1 MMDKIKNSKLYNVW
15 NKIINLRFIRII
27 FQFLPHD
34 PIVFLLLIM
43 SIITLIKFNIYSANE
58 YVSVFEQFDVSSN
71 IGPITEKIQV
81 DLDFL
86 ESDVEFSNIC
96 FRVGTY
102 EREND
107 LDMTFSV
114 ENGESILLQET
125 ISTSKIEDYSLMCFD
140 AGNFSLEELK
150 NNDIF
155 LSPSDNVSSTNA
167 ITIFQ
172 GADGNLDVALVR
184 VQNSNLKYFSLI
196 CFIAFIGVFL
206 IINYFINK
214 KKLKE
219 NNFLILLL
227 IYIMPILFIVPPYQV
242 PDEPAHFYRA
252 YHLSEYNFN
261 DSVYDNLV
269 NKELSV
275 PSNVGCI
282 NYTLIQTADRVESLS
297 DIGSCLKS
305 SDNKIIE
312 NSNVGT
318 GSIFGYIVP
327 AIAIKIADIFTN
339 SPLIIFYV
347 GRIFNFSLSFYLL
360 YLAVKIAPRHK
371 KLFLIVGTMMMFIQQ
386 MISYSYDSLLNSLVL
401 IYIAYILKLIY
412 GNRKVKWKDW
422 FLLIIVLFIVN
433 NIKKLVYLPLA
444 LFLLFIP
451 KDKFK
456 NKRQKYMAII
466 LNIIIILLLL
476 KLTNM
481 LVNLGY
487 NGSNVLESASTG
499 SSSGDQLSYLLNNP
513 LDILKISLNTI
524 KLKGMFYLNGIVGY
538 FGWFKFKISD
548 KYILVYLLLFIYVI
562 LGEKSN
568 LKVNDRIKI
577 LLGVILSISLI
588 CFAMYIYWSDYMLLY
603 VEGVQGRYFIPL
615 LLPLALVFI
624 SKNNKYN
631 IDSKIVYSVINILLL
646 QYVLTLVL
654 WYY

>member
-1 MMDKIKNSKLYNVW
+1 
-15 NKIINLRFIRII
+15 
-27 FQFLPHD
+27 
-34 PIVFLLLIM
+34 
-43 SIITLIKFNIYSANE
+43 
-58 YVSVFEQFDVSSN
+58 
-71 IGPITEKIQV
+71 
-81 DLDFL
+81 
-86 ESDVEFSNIC
+86 
-96 FRVGTY
+96 
-102 EREND
+102 
-107 LDMTFSV
+107 
-114 ENGESILLQET
+114 
-125 ISTSKIEDYSLMCFD
+125 
-140 AGNFSLEELK
+140 
-150 NNDIF
+150 
-155 LSPSDNVSSTNA
+155 
-167 ITIFQ
+167 
-172 GADGNLDVALVR
+172 
-184 VQNSNLKYFSLI
+184 
-196 CFIAFIGVFL
+196 
-206 IINYFINK
+206 
-214 KKLKE
+214 
-219 NNFLILLL
+219 
-227 IYIMPILFIVPPYQV
+227 
-242 PDEPAHFYRA
+242 
-252 YHLSEYNFN
+252 
-261 DSVYDNLV
+261 
-269 NKELSV
+269 
-275 PSNVGCI
+275 
-282 NYTLIQTADRVESLS
+282 
-297 DIGSCLKS
+297 
-305 SDNKIIE
+305 
-312 NSNVGT
+312 
-318 GSIFGYIVP
+318 
-327 AIAIKIADIFTN
+327 
-339 SPLIIFYV
+339 
-347 GRIFNFSLSFYLL
+347 
-360 YLAVKIAPRHK
+360 
-371 KLFLIVGTMMMFIQQ
+371 MFIQQ